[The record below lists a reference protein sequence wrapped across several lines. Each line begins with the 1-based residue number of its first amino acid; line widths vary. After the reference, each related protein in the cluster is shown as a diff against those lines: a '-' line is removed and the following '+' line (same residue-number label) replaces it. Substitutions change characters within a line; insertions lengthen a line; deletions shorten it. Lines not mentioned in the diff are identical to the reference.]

1 MAPQGGLGWPKD
13 PATAPHEELREAALS
28 CCPKLISLDSNK
40 MAPIF
45 ICFWFFGE
53 GGGTYWMGGVGRGD
67 RSKQPLAEGERKEKY
82 VAKTGRSP
90 LVSSAP
96 APPCSVPFYVME
108 ERGINDLQSL
118 FQF

>member
-45 ICFWFFGE
+45 ICFWVFFK
-53 GGGTYWMGGVGRGD
+53 GGGTYWMGGGAGTEANNRW
-67 RSKQPLAEGERKEKY
+67 REEKEKKSMGQKRAVPLSFP
-82 VAKTGRSP
+82 VAPHSP
-90 LVSSAP
+90 PLLRAFM
-96 APPCSVPFYVME
+96 CN
-108 ERGINDLQSL
+108 GGGGNK
-118 FQF
+118 

>member
-45 ICFWFFGE
+45 ICFWFLWE
-53 GGGTYWMGGVGRGD
+53 GGGTYWMGGGVGRGD
-67 RSKQPLAEGERKEKY
+67 RSKQPLAEGERKVWGKN
-82 VAKTGRSP
+82 G
-90 LVSSAP
+90 
-96 APPCSVPFYVME
+96 PFP
-108 ERGINDLQSL
+108 SH
-118 FQF
+118 FQCPRPTLLRAFICNGGGGNK

>member
-45 ICFWFFGE
+45 ICFWFLWE
-53 GGGTYWMGGVGRGD
+53 GGGIHTGWGGEWAAGTEANNRW
-67 RSKQPLAEGERKEKY
+67 RKEKGKESMGQKRA
-82 VAKTGRSP
+82 VP
-90 LVSSAP
+90 LSFPVPPPHLAP
-96 APPCSVPFYVME
+96 CLYM
-108 ERGINDLQSL
+108 
-118 FQF
+118 